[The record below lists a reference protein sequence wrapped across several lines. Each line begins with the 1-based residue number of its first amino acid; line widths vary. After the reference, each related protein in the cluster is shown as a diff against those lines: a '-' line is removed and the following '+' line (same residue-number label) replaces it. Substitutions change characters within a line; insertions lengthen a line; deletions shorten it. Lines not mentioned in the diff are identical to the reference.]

1 MDELNQGSVL
11 YGLRSDRYPGIPCYG
26 IVITASCDIA
36 NSKVSKI
43 YCLIGVDAKQWFCT
57 EYGYRQA
64 YSQKIT
70 SSFKDFKHICDRF
83 SLDATSLS
91 SFTTEEVHLVVQAN
105 ISQKTDQQKILEEYQ
120 KFSKYSPPHMND
132 EKRKQCIQCDP
143 KPVISFLKDIEKER
157 IFHYFYLPKST
168 YLKESSE
175 MDSGLIID
183 LQEISFLSM
192 DDAKQI
198 VRQGIDNLLLCQQSL
213 QTCDRLRTNFWLE
226 NPDDF
231 VAVEGNIISPW
242 REHLMQ
248 RFSRDFSRIGLD
260 GATEQDYKK
269 LAESI

>member
-1 MDELNQGSVL
+1 MDELDQGSVL

-157 IFHYFYLPKST
+157 IF
-168 YLKESSE
+168 
-175 MDSGLIID
+175 IIFIYQNQ
-183 LQEISFLSM
+183 L
-192 DDAKQI
+192 
-198 VRQGIDNLLLCQQSL
+198 
-213 QTCDRLRTNFWLE
+213 T
-226 NPDDF
+226 
-231 VAVEGNIISPW
+231 
-242 REHLMQ
+242 
-248 RFSRDFSRIGLD
+248 
-260 GATEQDYKK
+260 
-269 LAESI
+269 